1 MCRLLGYVATEERTF
16 ADVVGEGFENFVEL
30 SKEHKHGWG
39 ISACSTDTRKTE
51 LVRELTLAAES
62 EKFADSANNL
72 KSDGALLHLR
82 LASKG
87 LTVDLSNNH
96 PFVYGDYSFMHNG
109 TIKSID
115 SVQKYVDPRYL
126 DKFISTTDS
135 ERYFFTVLSSIDEL
149 GLIEGVRKAVKTISA
164 NCDFT
169 SINSMLLTPDT
180 FIAVCEFNEADSTEW
195 TVDSH
200 YELRYSVEDGV
211 IKVASTGWGK
221 DHWTRLTN
229 HSILVVNR
237 SDLTFEVLP
246 L

>member
-51 LVRELTLAAES
+51 LVRDLTLAAES
-62 EKFADSANNL
+62 QKFAESSTNL

-96 PFVYGDYSFMHNG
+96 PFIYGDYSFMHNG

-115 SVQKYVDPRYL
+115 SVQKFVDQRYL
-126 DKFISTTDS
+126 DKFTSTTDS
-135 ERYFFTVLSSIDEL
+135 ERYFFTILSCIDEL

-164 NCDFT
+164 NCNFT
-169 SINSMLLTPDT
+169 SINSMLMTPDT

-237 SDLTFEVLP
+237 KDLSFEVLP

>member
-1 MCRLLGYVATEERTF
+1 MCRLLGYVASQERTF

-39 ISACSTDTRKTE
+39 ISACSTETRKTE
-51 LVRELTLAAES
+51 LVRDLTLAAES

-96 PFVYGDYSFMHNG
+96 PFIYGDYSFMHNG

-115 SVQKYVDPRYL
+115 SVQKFVDPRYL

-135 ERYFFTVLSSIDEL
+135 ERYFFTILSCIDEL

-169 SINSMLLTPDT
+169 SINSMLMTPDT
-180 FIAVCEFNEADSTEW
+180 FIAVCEFNEADASEW

>member
-96 PFVYGDYSFMHNG
+96 PFVYSDYSFMHNG

-135 ERYFFTVLSSIDEL
+135 ERYFFTVLSCIDEL

-180 FIAVCEFNEADSTEW
+180 FIAVCEFNELDSTEW

-200 YELRYSVEDGV
+200 YELRYSVRDGV

-237 SDLTFEVLP
+237 KDLSFEVLP

>member
-1 MCRLLGYVATEERTF
+1 MCRLLGYVATQERTF
-16 ADVVGEGFENFVEL
+16 ADVVGEGFDNFIEL
-30 SKEHKHGWG
+30 SREHKHGWG
-39 ISACSTDTRKTE
+39 ISACSRQTRTTE
-51 LVRELTLAAES
+51 LVRDLTLVADS
-62 EKFADSANNL
+62 EKFAESSENL

-109 TIKSID
+109 TIKSIAALE
-115 SVQKYVDPRYL
+115 KYVDPRYL
-126 DKFISTTDS
+126 DQFTSTTDS
-135 ERYFFTVLSSIDEL
+135 ERYFYSVLTQIDEL
-149 GLIEGVRKAVKTISA
+149 GLIEGVRKAVKNISA

-180 FIAVCEFNEADSTEW
+180 FIAVCEFNVTDSSEW

-221 DHWTRLTN
+221 DHWTPLKN

-237 SDLTFEVLP
+237 SDLSFEVLP

>member
-51 LVRELTLAAES
+51 LVRDLTLAAES
-62 EKFADSANNL
+62 KKFAESSTNL

-96 PFVYGDYSFMHNG
+96 PFIYGDYSFMHNG

-115 SVQKYVDPRYL
+115 SVQKFVDPRYL
-126 DKFISTTDS
+126 GKFTSTTDS
-135 ERYFFTVLSSIDEL
+135 ERYFFTILSCIDEL

-164 NCDFT
+164 NCNFT
-169 SINSMLLTPDT
+169 SINSMLMTPDT

-195 TVDSH
+195 TVESH

-237 SDLTFEVLP
+237 KDLSFEVLP

>member
-1 MCRLLGYVATEERTF
+1 MCRLLGYVANEERTF

-51 LVRELTLAAES
+51 LVRDLTLAAES
-62 EKFADSANNL
+62 EKFAESSTNL

-96 PFVYGDYSFMHNG
+96 PFIYGDYSFMHNG

-115 SVQKYVDPRYL
+115 SVQKFVDPRYL
-126 DKFISTTDS
+126 GKFTSTTDS
-135 ERYFFTVLSSIDEL
+135 ERYFFTILSCIDEL

-169 SINSMLLTPDT
+169 SINSMLMTPDT

-237 SDLTFEVLP
+237 KDLSFEVLP

>member
-1 MCRLLGYVATEERTF
+1 MCRLLGYVAMQERSF
-16 ADVVGEGFENFVEL
+16 ADVIGEGFENFVEL

-39 ISACSTDTRKTE
+39 ISACSMDTRKTA
-51 LVRELTLAAES
+51 LIRDLTLAAES
-62 EKFADSANNL
+62 EKFAESAHIL

-87 LTVDLSNNH
+87 LAVDLSNNH
-96 PFVYGDYSFMHNG
+96 PFLYGDYSFMHNG
-109 TIKSID
+109 TIKSIA
-115 SVQKYVDPRYL
+115 SVEKFVDPRYL
-126 DKFISTTDS
+126 NNFTSTTDS
-135 ERYFFTVLSSIDEL
+135 ERYFYTVLSGIDEL
-149 GLIEGVRKAVKTISA
+149 GLIAGVRKAVRTISA

-180 FIAVCEFNEADSTEW
+180 FIAVCEFNEKDASEW

-221 DHWTRLTN
+221 DHWTRLVN
-229 HSILVVNR
+229 HSILVINR
-237 SDLTFEVLP
+237 RDLSFEVLP

>member
-1 MCRLLGYVATEERTF
+1 MCRLLGYVANEERTF
-16 ADVVGEGFENFVEL
+16 ADVIGEGFQNFVEL

-39 ISACSTDTRKTE
+39 ISATSAESRQTT
-51 LVRELTLAAES
+51 LVRDLTLAAES
-62 EKFADSANNL
+62 EKFKESANSL

-96 PFVYGDYSFMHNG
+96 PFIHGDYSFMHNG
-109 TIKSID
+109 TIKKMDSIEEFID
-115 SVQKYVDPRYL
+115 ARYL
-126 DKFISTTDS
+126 PEIKSTTDS
-135 ERYFFTVLSSIDEL
+135 ERYFFAVLTAIDEL
-149 GLIEGVRKAVKTISA
+149 GLVEGVRKAVKQISA

-169 SINSMLLTPDT
+169 SINCMLLTPEHMV
-180 FIAVCEFNEADSTEW
+180 AVCEFNEGDSSEW

-200 YELRYSVEDGV
+200 YELRYSPEGDV

-221 DHWTRLTN
+221 DHWNRLSN
-229 HSILVVNR
+229 HSILLINR
-237 SDLTFEVLP
+237 GDLTFEVLP

>member
-1 MCRLLGYVATEERTF
+1 MCRLLGYVATQERTF

-51 LVRELTLAAES
+51 LVRDLTLAAES

-96 PFVYGDYSFMHNG
+96 PFVFGDYSFMHNG

-126 DKFISTTDS
+126 DKFVSTTDS
-135 ERYFFTVLSSIDEL
+135 ERYFYTILSCIDEL
-149 GLIEGVRKAVKTISA
+149 GLIAGVRKAVKTISA

>member
-1 MCRLLGYVATEERTF
+1 MCRLLGYVATQERTF

-51 LVRELTLAAES
+51 LVRDLTLAAES
-62 EKFADSANNL
+62 EKFADSAYNL

-96 PFVYGDYSFMHNG
+96 PFVFGDYSFMHNG

-126 DKFISTTDS
+126 DKFVSTTDS
-135 ERYFFTVLSSIDEL
+135 ERYFYTILSCIDEL
-149 GLIEGVRKAVKTISA
+149 GLIAGVRKAVKTISA

>member
-1 MCRLLGYVATEERTF
+1 
-16 ADVVGEGFENFVEL
+16 L
-30 SKEHKHGWG
+30 S
-39 ISACSTDTRKTE
+39 C
-51 LVRELTLAAES
+51 
-62 EKFADSANNL
+62 
-72 KSDGALLHLR
+72 
-82 LASKG
+82 
-87 LTVDLSNNH
+87 
-96 PFVYGDYSFMHNG
+96 
-109 TIKSID
+109 
-115 SVQKYVDPRYL
+115 
-126 DKFISTTDS
+126 
-135 ERYFFTVLSSIDEL
+135 IDEL

-169 SINSMLLTPDT
+169 SINSMLMTPDT

-237 SDLTFEVLP
+237 KDLSFEVLP

>member
-51 LVRELTLAAES
+51 LVRDLTLAAES
-62 EKFADSANNL
+62 KKFAESSTNL

-96 PFVYGDYSFMHNG
+96 PFIYGDYSFMHNG

-115 SVQKYVDPRYL
+115 SVQKFVDPRYL
-126 DKFISTTDS
+126 GKFTSTTDS
-135 ERYFFTVLSSIDEL
+135 ERYFFTILSCIDEL

-169 SINSMLLTPDT
+169 SINSMLMTPDT

-237 SDLTFEVLP
+237 KDLSFELLP

>member
-51 LVRELTLAAES
+51 LVRDLTLAAES
-62 EKFADSANNL
+62 KKFAESSTNL

-96 PFVYGDYSFMHNG
+96 PFIYGDYSFMHNG

-115 SVQKYVDPRYL
+115 SVQKFVDPRYL
-126 DKFISTTDS
+126 GKFTSTTDS
-135 ERYFFTVLSSIDEL
+135 ERYFFTILSCIDEL

-169 SINSMLLTPDT
+169 SINSMLMTPDT

-195 TVDSH
+195 TVESH

-237 SDLTFEVLP
+237 KDLSFEVLP

>member
-1 MCRLLGYVATEERTF
+1 MCRLLGYVATQERTF

-51 LVRELTLAAES
+51 LVRDLTLAAES

-96 PFVYGDYSFMHNG
+96 PFVFGDYSFMHNG

-115 SVQKYVDPRYL
+115 SVQKYVDPLYL
-126 DKFISTTDS
+126 DKFVSTTDS
-135 ERYFFTVLSSIDEL
+135 ERYFYTILSCIDEL
-149 GLIEGVRKAVKTISA
+149 GLIAGVRKAVKTISA

>member
-1 MCRLLGYVATEERTF
+1 MCRLLGYVATQERTF
-16 ADVVGEGFENFVEL
+16 ADVVGEGFENFVKL

-51 LVRELTLAAES
+51 LVRDLTLAAES

-96 PFVYGDYSFMHNG
+96 PFVFGDYSFMHNG

-115 SVQKYVDPRYL
+115 SVQKYVDPLYL
-126 DKFISTTDS
+126 DKFVSTTDS
-135 ERYFFTVLSSIDEL
+135 ERYFYTILSCIDEL
-149 GLIEGVRKAVKTISA
+149 GLIAGVRKAVKTISA

>member
-51 LVRELTLAAES
+51 LVRDLTLAAES

-135 ERYFFTVLSSIDEL
+135 ERYFYTKLSCIDEL

-169 SINSMLLTPDT
+169 SINSMLLTPDI

-221 DHWTRLTN
+221 DHWTRLAN

>member
-51 LVRELTLAAES
+51 LVRDLTLAAES
-62 EKFADSANNL
+62 EKFAESSTNL

-96 PFVYGDYSFMHNG
+96 PFIYGDYSFMHNG

-115 SVQKYVDPRYL
+115 SVQKFVDPRYL
-126 DKFISTTDS
+126 DKFTSTTDS
-135 ERYFFTVLSSIDEL
+135 ERYFFTVLTCIDEL

-169 SINSMLLTPDT
+169 SINSMLMTPDT

-221 DHWTRLTN
+221 DHWNRLTN

-237 SDLTFEVLP
+237 KDLSFEVLP

>member
-1 MCRLLGYVATEERTF
+1 MCRLLGYVATEERSF

-51 LVRELTLAAES
+51 LVRDLTLAAES
-62 EKFADSANNL
+62 EKFAESSTNL

-96 PFVYGDYSFMHNG
+96 PFIYGDYSFMHNG

-115 SVQKYVDPRYL
+115 SVQKFIDPRYL

-135 ERYFFTVLSSIDEL
+135 ERYFFTVLTGIDEL
-149 GLIEGVRKAVKTISA
+149 GLIEGVRKAVKTIST
-164 NCDFT
+164 NCEFT
-169 SINSMLLTPDT
+169 SINSMLMSPDT

-237 SDLTFEVLP
+237 KDLSFEVLP

>member
-135 ERYFFTVLSSIDEL
+135 ERYFFTVLSCIDEL

>member
-1 MCRLLGYVATEERTF
+1 MCRLLGYVATQERTF

-51 LVRELTLAAES
+51 LVRDLTLAAES

-96 PFVYGDYSFMHNG
+96 PFVFGDYSFMHNG

-126 DKFISTTDS
+126 DKFVSTTDS
-135 ERYFFTVLSSIDEL
+135 ERYFYTILSCIDEL

-237 SDLTFEVLP
+237 SDLTFEVLR

>member
-51 LVRELTLAAES
+51 LVRDLTLAAES
-62 EKFADSANNL
+62 EKFAESSTNL

-96 PFVYGDYSFMHNG
+96 PFIYGDYSFMHNG

-115 SVQKYVDPRYL
+115 SVQKFVDPRYL
-126 DKFISTTDS
+126 GKFTSTTDS
-135 ERYFFTVLSSIDEL
+135 ERYFFTILSCLDEL

-169 SINSMLLTPDT
+169 SINSMLMTPDT

-237 SDLTFEVLP
+237 KDLSFEVLP